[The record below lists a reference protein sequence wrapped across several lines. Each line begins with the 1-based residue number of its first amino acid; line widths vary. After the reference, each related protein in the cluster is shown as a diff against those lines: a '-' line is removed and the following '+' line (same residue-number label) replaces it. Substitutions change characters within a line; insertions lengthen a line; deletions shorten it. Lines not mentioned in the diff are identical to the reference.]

1 MLFLQKKDF
10 MKNYEDENSIIKLTN
25 LLNFTRQE
33 FDVLGQKLMVLIL
46 EKLKD
51 AQDFKI
57 IESKSIELS
66 FNFIDFEERN
76 VERLKELANKITS
89 KKIYY
94 EFSPDKWGYI
104 VPIYRAS
111 YDRGKFTI
119 KIAED
124 VSKHYLDLAK
134 GYTNLDKKSIFALSS
149 QYSIRMYELLSA
161 FINKQTWTIEV
172 DKLRHYLDIN
182 SNQYRSYTMFE
193 KRILIYSQKELW
205 EHCGIFFEWEIAQ
218 KERKKITALT
228 FTIRTKEK
236 QEKAQVN
243 ADIKATMEYIKQ
255 FTPKEIAEKTRIL
268 MTHYTLSA
276 EQQDYILSD
285 TDIFNEFIRLHAII
299 ENMIERSNPP
309 KDRTKYLAKSLGLD
323 KVKFE
328 KLNK

>member
-1 MLFLQKKDF
+1 MKSQK
-10 MKNYEDENSIIKLTN
+10 EENSIIKLTN

-33 FDVLGQKLMVLIL
+33 FDILGQKLMVLIL

-51 AQDFKI
+51 SQNLQI
-57 IESKSIELS
+57 VESKSIELS

-89 KKIYY
+89 KKIFY
-94 EFSPDKWGYI
+94 EFTPDKWGYI

-119 KIAED
+119 KIADD
-124 VSKHYLDLAK
+124 VSKHYLDLAR

-161 FINKQTWTIEV
+161 FINKQTWTIEI

-205 EHCGIFFEWEIAQ
+205 EHCGIYFEWEIAQ

-243 ADIKATMEYIKQ
+243 ADIKTTMEYIATL
-255 FTPKEIAEKTRIL
+255 TPKDIAEKSHIL
-268 MTHYTLSA
+268 MTQYTLSA
-276 EQQDYILSD
+276 EQKDYILSD
-285 TDIFNEFIRLHAII
+285 TNVFNEFIRVHAII

-323 KVKFE
+323 KIQVK
-328 KLNK
+328 KKPN